1 MIKIVPPDNGSTDFY
16 FSMAYQEEFYKS
28 EDLKAILEAIDKD
41 IWDKDVPFTEEV
53 DNLICELEEELPK
66 SVFQFNKYENL

>member
-16 FSMAYQEEFYKS
+16 FSMAYQEEIYKS
-28 EDLKAILEAIDKD
+28 EDLKAILETIDKD

-53 DNLICELEEELPK
+53 DNLIRELEEELPK
-66 SVFQFNKYENL
+66 SVFQFNKYKNL